1 MHWDL
6 ESFNMPWAW
15 HERIAGGGNVLL
27 AVCLT
32 ACLSQALTN
41 CVCLFFRGVPSELS
55 QQLLKKYIY
64 LLHLMDTSSVVLWHS
79 SPPSLC
85 WLLPAS
91 CPWAIPRLLQSISK
105 SRWPTCARHRSVCP
119 LSSPSLLTPSTSLT
133 LSLSVESRDV
143 VFFFFITRVWFCVCV
158 LSYTG
163 QLGEARPQK
172 PEQHEHRA
180 RSASGSHGN

>member
-15 HERIAGGGNVLL
+15 HETIAGGGNVLL

-41 CVCLFFRGVPSELS
+41 CVCLLFRGVPSELS
-55 QQLLKKYIY
+55 QQLLKKNIFTALDGHIFCCSVT
-64 LLHLMDTSSVVLWHS
+64 LLTSFLVLAS
-79 SPPSLC
+79 SSQL
-85 WLLPAS
+85 
-91 CPWAIPRLLQSISK
+91 
-105 SRWPTCARHRSVCP
+105 P
-119 LSSPSLLTPSTSLT
+119 LSHPAAPPEHLKEPLAYMRKAQV
-133 LSLSVESRDV
+133 SLSALISVTPHSFYLSDSFFRCWIQRRC
-143 VFFFFITRVWFCVCV
+143 FFFIFITRVWFCVCV